1 MVVVFYYIRRV
12 NVRIIIDHVVYIS
25 CKNSNAIIAVE
36 QWSAQL
42 QAFIKS
48 YSNWLEMWTVDSHHD
63 SFYAECIVHMI
74 IIIDI
79 VDIDINSSY
88 VRKTTKANNDVL
100 QSYRHQQLQIT
111 YHLRSVLLLSS
122 SLCMIDFVN

>member
-1 MVVVFYYIRRV
+1 MSRV
-12 NVRIIIDHVVYIS
+12 NVRIIIDHAVYIS

-79 VDIDINSSY
+79 VYSNY
-88 VRKTTKANNDVL
+88 KNNYKLTLTAVML
-100 QSYRHQQLQIT
+100 GRPPRPIMMSYRATDTSNYRLHI
-111 YHLRSVLLLSS
+111 
-122 SLCMIDFVN
+122 I

>member
-1 MVVVFYYIRRV
+1 MVVVFYYMSRV

-48 YSNWLEMWTVDSHHD
+48 NSNWLEMWTVDSHHD

-122 SLCMIDFVN
+122 SLCMIDFVT

>member
-1 MVVVFYYIRRV
+1 MVVVFYYMSRV

>member
-48 YSNWLEMWTVDSHHD
+48 NSNWLEMWTVDSHHD

-79 VDIDINSSY
+79 VYSNY
-88 VRKTTKANNDVL
+88 KNNYKLTLTAVML
-100 QSYRHQQLQIT
+100 GRPPSYRHQQLQIT

-122 SLCMIDFVN
+122 SLCMIDFVT